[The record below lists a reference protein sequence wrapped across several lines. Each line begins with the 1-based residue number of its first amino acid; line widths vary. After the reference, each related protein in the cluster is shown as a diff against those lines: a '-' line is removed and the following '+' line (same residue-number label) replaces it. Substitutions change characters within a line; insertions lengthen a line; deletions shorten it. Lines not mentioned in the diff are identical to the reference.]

1 MRVRNS
7 SRAIILNSKREIFL
21 FKYYYGILR
30 EEKTVWITPGG
41 KVEEGESFD
50 EALEREVFEEVG
62 LKLEGG
68 QRQICTRKELFV
80 LKLGEH
86 VMAHEK
92 YFLVHA
98 DSWDLS
104 FDRWTD
110 NEKKFTK
117 DWKWWSLSEIKES
130 SEEFFSKEIVDV
142 LNDVFEGKCVDKVR
156 EIV

>member
-50 EALEREVFEEVG
+50 EALEREVYEEVG
-62 LKLEGG
+62 LKLEGEP
-68 QRQICTRKELFV
+68 RQICTRKELFI
-80 LKLGEH
+80 LKSGEH
-86 VMAHEK
+86 VMANEK

-104 FDRWTD
+104 FDMWTD

-117 DWKWWSLSEIKES
+117 DWKWWSLEEIKES
-130 SEEFFSKEIVDV
+130 SEQFFTKEIVDV
-142 LNDVFEGKCVDKVR
+142 LNDVVNGELPKEPI
-156 EIV
+156 EIC